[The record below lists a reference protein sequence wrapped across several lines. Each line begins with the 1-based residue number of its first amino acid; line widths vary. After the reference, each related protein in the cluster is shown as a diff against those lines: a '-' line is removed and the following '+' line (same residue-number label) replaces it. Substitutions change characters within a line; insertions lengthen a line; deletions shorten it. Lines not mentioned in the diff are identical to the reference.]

1 MTTNINILAFQ
12 RIKNLYN
19 LDYDEAC
26 DILYHYMLTYLNG
39 PEADNYMFLME
50 AKAVLGV
57 KDHDDIIDY
66 ILNMY

>member
-19 LDYDEAC
+19 LDYNEAC

-50 AKAVLGV
+50 A
-57 KDHDDIIDY
+57 
-66 ILNMY
+66 